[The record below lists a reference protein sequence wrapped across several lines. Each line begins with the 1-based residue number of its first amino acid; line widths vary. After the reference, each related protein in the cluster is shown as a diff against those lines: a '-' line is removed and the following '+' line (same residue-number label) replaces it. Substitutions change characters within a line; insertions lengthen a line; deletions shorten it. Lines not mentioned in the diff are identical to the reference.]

1 MTKLEMVKEMITKGY
16 HTQYTAEEFAEMFTE
31 EQIKRFKENFEK
43 WLGNQKDWKVLL
55 FLSIKIVKSLTN
67 SAV

>member
-31 EQIKRFKENFEK
+31 EQVKRFKENFEK
-43 WLGNQKDWKVLL
+43 WLGNQKD
-55 FLSIKIVKSLTN
+55 
-67 SAV
+67 